1 MEPAAEA
8 KENLPSSG
16 INSSSTSTIISAAS
30 PPQASPIVNFASGIF
45 RVPSDEEAK
54 KILSDPNFVCVTIT
68 GLLPP
73 TGEHPKPFDQR
84 MLLLRALYE
93 CKALWHCGWV
103 TTELL
108 AKGTAVHVRKDQAHL
123 LQSLH
128 GSQYGP
134 YELQTSFPEEG
145 FKHGSVMLHTNFP
158 YSKLE
163 AQLKVL
169 YGSLFRSTRVRWQ
182 RVEIVKGE
190 VMWIPIGLDIYTT
203 APIKPTDHRLV
214 FIENVSKPVLR
225 VFAHESFRPP
235 QRTGRSKR
243 GKDNRSQAQQHRASP
258 PPVTRAASDT
268 TKRSNDNKTAP
279 DAVLTSSN
287 AQSVSAPAPAE
298 SSTITNASKNNKAA
312 SDAAVKPTYARTVA
326 ASAPAESSIT
336 NSPNLN
342 KNHKK
347 KQKKKPL
354 STLPSA
360 TAATSSS
367 SMSTPELSSQHRV
380 VSDATASASTP
391 TITSSATQPQSTSP
405 SPPASRSAAPLPN
418 SSESEWTTVRSCRRS
433 ERIESKTKGCSVS
446 ISPSTEGDS

>member
-30 PPQASPIVNFASGIF
+30 PPQASPIVNFSSGIF

-108 AKGTAVHVRKDQAHL
+108 AKGTAVHVLNTAR
-123 LQSLH
+123 
-128 GSQYGP
+128 
-134 YELQTSFPEEG
+134 TSFRPV
-145 FKHGSVMLHTNFP
+145 SQRN
-158 YSKLE
+158 
-163 AQLKVL
+163 
-169 YGSLFRSTRVRWQ
+169 GSLFRSTRVRWQ

-190 VMWIPIGLDIYTT
+190 VMWIPIGLNIYTT